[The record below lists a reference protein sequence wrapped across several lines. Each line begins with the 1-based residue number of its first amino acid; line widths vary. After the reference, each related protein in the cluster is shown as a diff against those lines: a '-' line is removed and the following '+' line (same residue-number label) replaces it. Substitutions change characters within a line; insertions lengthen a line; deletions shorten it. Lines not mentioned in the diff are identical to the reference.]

1 MLVFHE
7 ETKKLVK
14 ERRHLH
20 AAYPQSYVPSGSR
33 ELPRSASTALIR
45 MEAWRINHASVL
57 TFVQSRG
64 GTSPAG
70 RSRYPSRATRQFR
83 ELVTPLPYISSTANR
98 GTPSPTTASPAG
110 SSQRSGN
117 YVSCQLEPLRCND
130 ARISPATASPE
141 ARGKLGAHSYE
152 RTTSALSARF
162 ESARQ
167 TGQRRVQLM
176 RGAAAGRSLGRAT
189 TTRAG
194 SSAQRSS
201 LMRTGT
207 RIDCGSRS

>member
-110 SSQRSGN
+110 SSQRSEN
-117 YVSCQLEPLRCND
+117 YVSCQLGLFRV
-130 ARISPATASPE
+130 
-141 ARGKLGAHSYE
+141 GAHASHP
-152 RTTSALSARF
+152 R
-162 ESARQ
+162 
-167 TGQRRVQLM
+167 RRVQRREASWELTAM
-176 RGAAAGRSLGRAT
+176 RELPQLSALVLRA
-189 TTRAG
+189 RDKQG
-194 SSAQRSS
+194 N
-201 LMRTGT
+201 GE
-207 RIDCGSRS
+207 CN